1 MAEFNI
7 PVNPTGDGS
16 GNNKKKSSTSKTSK
30 EQLDD
35 SKVTQEIA
43 NFLRDIEASYAKGTK
58 SIASGQVLKYL
69 EASGVKLN
77 KSILRDVLEKG
88 GVWVSGKEGLRGTAV
103 QNLRYENDRDDPG
116 KKRRDVIRT
125 LRQKMDQAI
134 SNNASLL
141 VDAINKEID
150 TSIDKTVKEPK
161 SKKSTAKNKSK
172 DIDATKTPPVTDT
185 SVSDELM
192 EYAKE
197 FSKRSASY
205 LKNGPT
211 PIDAKLIEMLRK
223 QVNDMADYAIKINR
237 FTGFVSEN
245 PQYDEAIAKAIQ
257 GAVKAKGYSIA
268 DSGIQRKKEGGVDY
282 IGFDITGKTSDQTKS
297 QSKRKKSKKEISE
310 QIIEDA
316 TSVINEITDKIEAV
330 GTSGGG
336 STGGGKG
343 GKGTGDGG
351 DGSDDE
357 GMSGDYD
364 PNDPD
369 SVNRYFKARVENLQR
384 TLKTRT
390 FGEEESI
397 IFSSLQG
404 MYDKAT
410 RVKDIDTLKQIVNS
424 ATRSQVKTLKSFA
437 TDIENQ
443 TNLLTAIAETQLEKE
458 LAKEEPNKEVMD
470 FYSER
475 LKELEQVQDKTAK
488 VYSSSKQRIVQGMR
502 EEAKKG
508 FAAGET
514 ARLQKELERIRKD
527 DDRIVEEYQTQFTS
541 YIETQY
547 KKFAANQAEE
557 KAKSFIEQNAGKMS
571 NRKLMIQAGEIFD
584 TEVSS
589 LMAKMDIESGASRV
603 DILKL
608 YGKQGDEFSKKNFL
622 KDYAIKYGQD
632 DFFQQVLKNDYE
644 NNPVLKP
651 TKGTLGKYLP
661 DNQTTKNQFHNNI
674 ARFLQIQEGFSSVV
688 SATSEKGTTGAQALG
703 GFAKAAYATNTPQ
716 GMLIGAT
723 LQSVGYL
730 AEIAENTSNRIQ
742 AFAPEV
748 LQAKL
753 ENKLDMLVRTIRT
766 GESSGSDFAKYQRSS
781 NMINAQLFELG
792 VQFYASFG
800 RGVEFAIDSLSLM
813 VILIRALV
821 SGIGFLL
828 SFISKIYET
837 LGSGIRII
845 VGAIDRLMNFGKD
858 RTNTAVPDYTDE
870 LLKNRPQ
877 GI

>member
-58 SIASGQVLKYL
+58 AIPSGEVLKFL
-69 EASGVKLN
+69 EASGVKLG

-88 GVWVSGKEGLRGTAV
+88 GVWVYGKEGLKGTAV

-116 KKRRDVIRT
+116 KKRRDVNRT

-150 TSIDKTVKEPK
+150 TSIDKTAKEPK

-172 DIDATKTPPVTDT
+172 DADATAKQVQGELVDEINQLKIFKDNKWKIASVTAANEEDGWRVKHVKVTDPNTGMYEYVPFPHDAARGYASFEQARDEVFSVLKEKYKEALTAIESDVIKTPLITDE
-185 SVSDELM
+185 S
-192 EYAKE
+192 
-197 FSKRSASY
+197 
-205 LKNGPT
+205 N
-211 PIDAKLIEMLRK
+211 
-223 QVNDMADYAIKINR
+223 
-237 FTGFVSEN
+237 
-245 PQYDEAIAKAIQ
+245 
-257 GAVKAKGYSIA
+257 
-268 DSGIQRKKEGGVDY
+268 
-282 IGFDITGKTSDQTKS
+282 QTKS

-316 TSVINEITDKIEAV
+316 TSVLDEVTDKIGAI

-336 STGGGKG
+336 GTGGGKG
-343 GKGTGDGG
+343 GKRTGGGG

-357 GMSGDYD
+357 DMSGDYD

-410 RVKDIDTLKQIVNS
+410 RVQDIDTLKQIVNS

-470 FYSER
+470 FYNER
-475 LKELEQVQDKTAK
+475 IKELEQVQDKTAK

-514 ARLQKELERIRKD
+514 ARLQKELEQIRKD

-661 DNQTTKNQFHNNI
+661 DNQTTKSQFHNNI
-674 ARFLQIQEGFSSVV
+674 ARFLQIQEGFSPVV
-688 SATSEKGTTGAQALG
+688 SATSEKGTTGSQALG

-800 RGVEFAIDSLSLM
+800 RGVEFIIDSLSLM

-828 SFISKIYET
+828 SFMSKIYET
-837 LGSGIRII
+837 LGSGIRIV
-845 VGAIDRLMNFGKD
+845 VGAVDRLMNFGKD